1 MTLLSPSSLKH
12 CRAAVAVAALALAA
26 GAASATTGGS
36 VAQRLECLKTAPV
49 DFSGTLVEAAVATP
63 ALSTLVALLQ
73 AANLVGALSGP
84 GPFTVFAPTNDAFA
98 KIPAPVLSAIGG
110 DIGVLSAVLTYHV
123 TAGAADPR
131 VPRRPLETAT
141 LQGQTLFLAAPE
153 GKPMINQST
162 TACQAVKTSNG
173 TVWVIDSVL
182 LPQFR

>member
-1 MTLLSPSSLKH
+1 MRMFTPSPLKH
-12 CRAAVAVAALALAA
+12 GRTAIAAAALALAA
-26 GAASATTGGS
+26 SAASASGGG
-36 VAQRLECLKTAPV
+36 APRLDCLKTAPV
-49 DFSGTLVEAAVATP
+49 EFSGTLVEAAVATP

-84 GPFTVFAPTNDAFA
+84 GPFTVFAPTNDAFS

-110 DIGVLSAVLTYHV
+110 DVGVLTAVLTYHV
-123 TAGAADPR
+123 SAGYADPR

-153 GKPMINQST
+153 GKPMINQSST
-162 TACQAVKTSNG
+162 SCQAVKTSNG